1 MATKEI
7 ETEKDIELL
16 VHAFYDKVRN
26 DDLLFPV
33 FDEIIKDNWAA
44 HLQKM
49 VSFWCTL
56 LLYTRTYEGDPL
68 TKHVPLPLT
77 FLHFVR
83 WLRLFDETVDAH
95 FTGQIAE
102 NAKKR
107 ASSIARIMKAVKD
120 INE

>member
-7 ETEKDIELL
+7 ETENDIELL

-33 FDEIIKDNWAA
+33 FDDIIKDNWPA

-49 VSFWCTL
+49 VSFWSTL

-68 TKHVPLPLT
+68 TTHIPLPLT
-77 FLHFVR
+77 FQHFER
-83 WLRLFDETVDAH
+83 WLHLFGETVDAR
-95 FTGQIAE
+95 FTGQVAE

-120 INE
+120 IKE